1 MPTDHAPLEVLAS
14 GFGLVE
20 GPRVD
25 AEGRLYFSDALKGGV
40 YRRAANGEV
49 ETIVPKRRGVGGIA
63 LHEDGGIVIS
73 GRDIS
78 HVRDGTSR
86 FVFALDDVPGFN
98 DLFTDAQGS
107 ILVGTQRF
115 DPFAEK
121 PTGVPGE
128 MYRITGA
135 GQGEQ
140 LYDDVALTN
149 GIGLSP
155 NGRLLYHS
163 DSQRG
168 YVLVHDLG
176 SDGRCTHR
184 RVFAKLAKGAPDG
197 LAVDEEGGVWV
208 AAWGAGCVVRFT
220 PDGAFQRQV
229 DVPARNVASTC
240 FGGADRRDLTI
251 VTADNTDEPARGG
264 TIFRT
269 RVDEV
274 GLAPA
279 LARV

>member
-1 MPTDHAPLEVLAS
+1 MPHGHAPLEVLAT

-25 AEGRLYFSDALKGGV
+25 AAGRLYFSDALKGGV
-40 YRRAANGEV
+40 YRRGADGAI

-63 LHEDGGIVIS
+63 LHADGGIVIS

-78 HVRDGTSR
+78 HVKDGSSR
-86 FVFALDDVPGFN
+86 IVFALDGVPGFN
-98 DLFTDAQGS
+98 DLFTDAHGN
-107 ILVGTQRF
+107 ILVGSQRF

-121 PTGVPGE
+121 PTSVPGE
-128 MYRITGA
+128 MYRITGE
-135 GQGEQ
+135 GQGER

-155 NGRLLYHS
+155 DGRLLYHS

-168 YVLVHDLG
+168 EVLVHDLG
-176 SDGRCTHR
+176 PDGRCTNR

-220 PDGAFQRQV
+220 PDGSFQRQV
-229 DVPARNVASTC
+229 TVPARNVASTC
-240 FGGADRRDLTI
+240 FGGADRRDLII
-251 VTADNTDEPARGG
+251 VTADHTGDPALGG
-264 TIFRT
+264 SIFRT
-269 RVDEV
+269 RVDEA